1 MLNVASRYE
10 CFKASRISGS
20 PAQSMRI
27 YSENGEGKDLS
38 VTLWKESTFLVD
50 GNDIGFVCYI
60 MDCVRLSRHIIHIRA
75 IELEGQRRWVIKS
88 QIRAIVKLYEL
99 PSLSSH

>member
-1 MLNVASRYE
+1 
-10 CFKASRISGS
+10 
-20 PAQSMRI
+20 MRI

-50 GNDIGFVCYI
+50 SNDIGFVCYI

-75 IELEGQRRWVIKS
+75 IELEGQKRWVIKS
-88 QIRAIVKLYEL
+88 QIRAMRSLYR
-99 PSLSSH
+99 SHTLSGVAVNSHRTLQAEQRW